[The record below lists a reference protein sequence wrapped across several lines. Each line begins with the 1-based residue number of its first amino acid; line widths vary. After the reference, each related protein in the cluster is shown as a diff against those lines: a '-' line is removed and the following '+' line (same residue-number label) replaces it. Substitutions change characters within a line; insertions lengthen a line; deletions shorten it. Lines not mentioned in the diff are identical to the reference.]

1 MFCKGRFREMRAF
14 LKSGSI
20 VLAAAGLVAA
30 LGVSSP
36 ALSAPAPG
44 RLPACETPSV
54 LNAAMA
60 RIAAADKDY
69 RDGIT
74 IQAIDRIAQTAY
86 REPLGS
92 PFAQRY
98 CSGRAALSNGTQQT
112 VYFRIVE
119 DRGFLGQTWGVQ
131 ACLPGLDKWHV
142 HDGKC
147 KAIRP

>member
-1 MFCKGRFREMRAF
+1 MFCKGRFCEMRAF
-14 LKSGSI
+14 LKSGPVVI
-20 VLAAAGLVAA
+20 ATAGLVAA
-30 LGVSSP
+30 LGTSSP
-36 ALSAPAPG
+36 ALSDPAPG

-54 LNAAMA
+54 LSAAMT

-74 IQAIDRIAQTAY
+74 IHAIDRISQSAY

-98 CSGRAALSNGTQQT
+98 CSGRATLSNGRQQT
-112 VYFRIVE
+112 VYFRVVE
-119 DRGFLGQTWGVQ
+119 GRGFLGQIWGVQ
-131 ACLPGLDKWHV
+131 TCLPGLDRWHV
-142 HDGKC
+142 YDGKC